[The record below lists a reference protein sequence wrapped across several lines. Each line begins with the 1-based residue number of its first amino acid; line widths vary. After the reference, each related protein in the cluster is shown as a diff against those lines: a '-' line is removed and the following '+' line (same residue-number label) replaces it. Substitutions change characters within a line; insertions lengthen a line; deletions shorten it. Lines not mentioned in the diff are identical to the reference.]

1 MSDIKITLKD
11 AVRGEAALFVL
22 SQRPLKGKVAYQVAK
37 AARKVK
43 PEIEDY
49 RKGVRGIMESY
60 NAKLNEDG
68 SLKLDPEA
76 KNYKKARAELE
87 QYEEEAFKPD
97 NTIDLAGVKCFTLD
111 ELLAAI
117 PPEKDGEGKPIE
129 ADAVIEPFILEGIH
143 WLLEDK

>member
-1 MSDIKITLKD
+1 MSEIKITLKD

-49 RKGVRGIMESY
+49 RKGVRGILESY
-60 NAKLNEDG
+60 NAKAGEDG

-76 KNYKKARAELE
+76 GDYKKARKELE
-87 QYEEEAFKPD
+87 KYEEESFKD
-97 NTIDLAGVKCFTLD
+97 ENTIALTGVKLFTLD
-111 ELLAAI
+111 ELLVAI
-117 PPEKDGEGKPIE
+117 PPEKDKEGKPIE
-129 ADAVIEPFILEGIH
+129 GDPVIEPFILEGID
-143 WLLEDK
+143 WLLKE